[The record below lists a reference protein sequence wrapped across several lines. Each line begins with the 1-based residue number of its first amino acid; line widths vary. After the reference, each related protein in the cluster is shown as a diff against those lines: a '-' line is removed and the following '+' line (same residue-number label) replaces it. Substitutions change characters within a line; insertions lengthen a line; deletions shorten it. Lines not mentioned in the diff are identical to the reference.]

1 MKIGNSVAFDVVL
14 VGLLCALVFRGAWS
28 SARPSEVTRPVLV
41 NTCLITGR
49 FAELVDFYQH
59 ALGVSPQS
67 VTNGVYAEFPTGRG
81 VLAIFSGEAQEKYI
95 PGAAEPANNRSA
107 ILEFRVTNVDAEYV
121 RLQRFV
127 ETWVKPPTNQPWGTR
142 SLYFRDPDGNLVD
155 FYSPA
160 KPR

>member
-1 MKIGNSVAFDVVL
+1 MKIGNDAVL
-14 VGLLCALVFRGAWS
+14 VGLLCALVFQGAWS

-41 NTCLITGR
+41 NTCLVTGR
-49 FAELVDFYQH
+49 FAELADFYQH

-67 VTNGVYAEFPTGRG
+67 VTKGVYAEFPTGRG
-81 VLAIFSGEAQEKYI
+81 VLAIFSAEAQEKYI
-95 PGAAEPANNRSA
+95 PGAAQPANNRSA
-107 ILEFRVTNVDAEYV
+107 ILEFRVTDVDAEYV